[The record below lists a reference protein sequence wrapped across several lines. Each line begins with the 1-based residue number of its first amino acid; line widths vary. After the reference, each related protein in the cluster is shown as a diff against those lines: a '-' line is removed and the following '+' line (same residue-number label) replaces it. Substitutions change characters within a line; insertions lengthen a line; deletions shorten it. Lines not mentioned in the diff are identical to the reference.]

1 MQNTY
6 IPKFTYIIPFRYRQD
21 RIIPLRRV
29 IDWLSGFQGVEV
41 LLIEQDRHSKIS
53 HLNLRVNHHFIKNEG
68 PFNKNWAFNYGFK
81 RALSNT
87 IVFGDADFI
96 MNPNELIECLKAL
109 ETCECVIPTSNNVN
123 LDYAESV
130 GDINSIFNIKRPGF
144 KSSMTNGISI
154 FNKNSLIKIGSWNED
169 FFGTGFG
176 NRFQDMKINKLLNF
190 KNLQFTGYHLFH
202 HPDGF
207 DANIN
212 THNSN
217 LFEFYNDNDINKLVQ
232 HINAT
237 IPRIGISNRYIS

>member
-6 IPKFTYIIPFRYRQD
+6 IPKFTYIIPFRFRQD

-29 IDWLSGFQGVEV
+29 IDWLSGFQGIEV
-41 LLIEQDRHSKIS
+41 LLIEQDSHSKIS

-68 PFNKNWAFNYGFK
+68 PFNKNWAYNYGFR
-81 RALSNT
+81 RAMSNT

-96 MNPNELIECLKAL
+96 MNPNELIESLKTL
-109 ETCECVIPTSNNVN
+109 EACDCVIPTSNIVN

-130 GDINSIFNIKRPGF
+130 GDINFIFNIKRPGF

-154 FNKNSLIKIGSWNED
+154 FNKNSLLKIGAWNED

-176 NRFQDMKINKLLNF
+176 NRFQDMKIKKLLNF
-190 KNLQFTGYHLFH
+190 KNLEFTGYHLFH
-202 HPDGF
+202 HPDVF
-207 DANIN
+207 DPNVNAHN
-212 THNSN
+212 TN
-217 LFEFYNDNDINKLVQ
+217 LFEFYNDNDPNKLMQ

-237 IPRIGISNRYIS
+237 IPRIGLSNRYS